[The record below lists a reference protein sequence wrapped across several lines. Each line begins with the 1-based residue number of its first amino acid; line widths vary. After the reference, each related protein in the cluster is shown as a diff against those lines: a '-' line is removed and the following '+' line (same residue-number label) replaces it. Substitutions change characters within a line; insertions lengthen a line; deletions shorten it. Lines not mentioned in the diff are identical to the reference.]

1 MDELVD
7 LAMRKMSGDV
17 QKLRNE
23 ELTRKGGG
31 RGAGVVGKWPEIGIL
46 PAASCGRL
54 ELLRGS
60 LAARI

>member
-1 MDELVD
+1 MDGLDD
-7 LAMRKMSGDV
+7 LARKKKHDDV

-23 ELTRKGGG
+23 ELTRKGGE
-31 RGAGVVGKWPEIGIL
+31 RGAGVVGKWPELGIL

-60 LAARI
+60 LAAIS